1 MNTQLLIET
10 YSPDESN
17 LIVESF
23 DGGKKLTL
31 HGIFMQAEVKNRNN
45 RIYPLAEMANLV
57 NQARSLISQYGGIFG
72 EADHPSGLQI
82 NMDRISHAIKEIKMD
97 GNNAVGTIDVL
108 DTPMGLILKE
118 LARSKVRFGV
128 SSRCTGSLNESGI
141 VSNARFITLDAV
153 ATPSALGAYPDA
165 MFESLQNFKEGK
177 VLSLYESIKNDSAA
191 QKYLLKEI
199 QSFVQ
204 KIIKK

>member
-10 YSPDESN
+10 YSPEESN
-17 LIVESF
+17 IISEMF
-23 DGGKKLTL
+23 DGGKKLVL
-31 HGIFMQAEVKNRNN
+31 RGIFMQAEIKNRNN

-57 NQARSLISQYGGIFG
+57 NQARAAITQYGGIFG

-82 NMDRISHAIKEIKMD
+82 NMDRISHAVKELKME
-97 GNNAVGTIDVL
+97 GNNAVGLIEVL

-153 ATPSALGAYPDA
+153 ATPSAIGAYPDA
-165 MFESLQNFKEGK
+165 MYESLQNFKEGK
-177 VLSLYESIKNDSAA
+177 ITSLYESVRNDKSA
-191 QKYLLKEI
+191 QKYLSKEI
-199 QSFVQ
+199 KNFVQ
-204 KIIKK
+204 KIVKK